1 MVLMHS
7 RLVKRKDMTE
17 NWLKYFII
25 SELQNKSSFGE
36 GSDGM
41 VQELTG
47 RRELIAV
54 QESAQ
59 GSSNAITLL
68 RNVRAGNIQRTFEVL
83 SVRNNLLEEV
93 D

>member
-25 SELQNKSSFGE
+25 SEFQNKSSFGK
-36 GSDGM
+36 GGDGM

-68 RNVRAGNIQRTFEVL
+68 
-83 SVRNNLLEEV
+83 
-93 D
+93 